1 MTIAKAFNEIAIA
14 QGGTADTSGTI
25 AGAIDALNDALAGS
39 DLPKKPRIEDGI
51 RVLGQYIGG
60 GGGQNVVVYFVEDYD
75 GTIRQ
80 PEGTIKI
87 GDSVITS
94 TTTAESDG
102 ETVYGY
108 EVPAGSM
115 VEYVLP
121 QGLVISNITYLIY
134 SNLDDM
140 AAFDNALFS
149 ANPNTATAFPAA
161 GIPCVWIEL
170 VDE

>member
-1 MTIAKAFNEIAIA
+1 MTIAKAFNEIAVA

-25 AGAIDALNDALAGS
+25 AGAIDAVNDALAGS

-60 GGGQNVVVYFVEDYD
+60 GGQNVVVYFVEDYNSAF
-75 GTIRQ
+75 RQ
-80 PEGTIKI
+80 PEGIIKV

-121 QGLVISNITYLIY
+121 QGLVITNITYLVY
-134 SNLDDM
+134 GNLDDM
-140 AAFDNALFS
+140 TAFDNTLFDS
-149 ANPNTATAFPAA
+149 NPNTATAFPAA
-161 GIPCVWIEL
+161 GVPCVWISL
-170 VDE
+170 ADE